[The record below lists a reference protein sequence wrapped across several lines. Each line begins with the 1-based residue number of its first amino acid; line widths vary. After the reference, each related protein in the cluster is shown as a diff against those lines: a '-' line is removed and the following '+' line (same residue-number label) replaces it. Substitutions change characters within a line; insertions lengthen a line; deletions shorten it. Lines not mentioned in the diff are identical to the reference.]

1 MVGQR
6 LRGWFGGRIKPEGR
20 LVAFFL
26 AMLIGSI
33 ALLTFVLGEVYQ
45 QAGRQAETDA
55 GNIAGVLEA
64 RLDATFRRMQA
75 DLEQLAATMPL
86 DALAPDAD
94 SRFRAMIEHRLTL
107 DSAHFPEIVGYR
119 VIDRAGIVRYASH
132 GAQAQVSAGD
142 RDYFVALRDNPALPI
157 FFSQVVTGR
166 ITGRQMLIVAVP
178 LRDAAGGFQGLVMAP
193 LDLGHLQSMFDGVNL
208 GPQGV
213 ITLRRSD
220 NGRLALRRPARPQ
233 AVNQTLADNP
243 MHLRIEAGERS
254 GSIRYQAALDGV
266 ERLYVYRRVSDYPF
280 YVAVGI
286 ASDDYL
292 ANWRAMT
299 VAVVVSALLLVLSLS
314 LVFIRL
320 LRTEREEAAISQRL
334 VESEARYR
342 LLADNSHDVIWM
354 LDIPTRRFSYVS
366 PSVVDL
372 RGYPASQAIGQS
384 LAETLTGESAARLND
399 EIDRHLR
406 RISAGDR
413 SAQVLTSEVEQLCR
427 DGSVVSTEIVGN
439 YLFDADGVPRTILGI
454 TRNVSE
460 RKAAELAL
468 RESNRELQLRLDEI
482 SRLQAALQEQAVR
495 DGLTGLF
502 NRRYL
507 DEMLEREVSR
517 ARREGIPLSLVML
530 DIDHFKRVNDT
541 YGHQAGD
548 EVLRTLAATL
558 LADIRAED
566 MACRYGGEEFLILLP
581 NMPLAAALLRAES
594 WRAAVADLAV
604 AHGDFSIR
612 FTVSL
617 GVAAY
622 PDHGKTPDDLT
633 RCADHALYRAKNAGR
648 NQVQAYAD

>member
-166 ITGRQMLIVAVP
+166 ITGRQMLIVALP